1 MTPQWQEI
9 KEQLFGELDMT
20 QDIPDEELWQRI
32 ENGVSRFACSRTRRP
47 WNRGRRM
54 AGRSLI
60 PFESWTFCRE
70 LLDDP
75 EDHGNYG
82 EWKQGDFL

>member
-32 ENGVSRFACSRTRRP
+32 ENGVSRFARNTLLSLEQREAY
-47 WNRGRRM
+47 GRQIFNSFRKLDILQD
-54 AGRSLI
+54 LI
-60 PFESWTFCRE
+60 
-70 LLDDP
+70 
-75 EDHGNYG
+75 
-82 EWKQGDFL
+82 